1 MMPADAVTAVRF
13 STGHQENSFDPNSTR
28 ADTLGTLASLTVD
41 EQMDESVTDE
51 LAKRGHK
58 ITTTSKPIAHP
69 IMIYAEPGTGML
81 HAAGDPKARRHAAA
95 LD

>member
-1 MMPADAVTAVRF
+1 MNEGVR
-13 STGHQENSFDPNSTR
+13 
-28 ADTLGTLASLTVD
+28 
-41 EQMDESVTDE
+41 DE

-58 ITTTSKPIAHP
+58 IATTSNPIAHP